1 MKKCQQCN
9 LLVNTN
15 GLLCPL
21 CGSELIPQDPSKA
34 PLLYPVFSEPKRGK
48 LKLNFV
54 AKIFLFISIVATA
67 VCILVN
73 VLTWDGLPWSLIVF
87 GGIITAWLLIGLPLM
102 GQMNLNFMLID
113 QMIGVQ
119 LYVYLIDLVFGNKG
133 WALNYVYPLLYI
145 AVAITLVLFVIIY
158 RMAWRDYLIT
168 LVVMAL
174 IGFYPLLLIAFGIVD
189 VLWPSY
195 TAILFACLM
204 ICGLLLF
211 GWDKLKKEIRKRL
224 NL

>member
-1 MKKCQQCN
+1 
-9 LLVNTN
+9 
-15 GLLCPL
+15 L
-21 CGSELIPQDPSKA
+21 CGSELISQDQSEA
-34 PLLYPVFSEPKRGK
+34 PLIYPVFSKPKRGK
-48 LKLNFV
+48 LKLNFI
-54 AKIFLFISIVATA
+54 AKIFLFVSIVSTT

-73 VLTWDGLPWSLIVF
+73 ALLWNGLPWSLIVF

-119 LYVYLIDLVFGNKG
+119 LYVYLIDVVFGNKG

-145 AVAITLVLFVIIY
+145 AVATTLVLFVIIY

-168 LVVMAL
+168 LVVMSL
-174 IGFYPLLLIAFGIVD
+174 IGFYPVLLIAFGIVD

-195 TAILFACLM
+195 TAILFACLT
-204 ICGLLLF
+204 ICGLFIF

-224 NL
+224 HT